1 MACHGGKGAVLQIFL
16 LNAGIFTGF
25 DFTSFPIWWTEK
37 LYMIQTCKYS
47 LPISNPN
54 ILY

>member
-1 MACHGGKGAVLQIFL
+1 MACHGGCHTLDILVKCMSFYTL
-16 LNAGIFTGF
+16 LISPLFSNMELFG
-25 DFTSFPIWWTEK
+25 
-37 LYMIQTCKYS
+37 IQTCKYS

>member
-1 MACHGGKGAVLQIFL
+1 MACHGGVYHNADIFVKC
-16 LNAGIFTGF
+16 GYFHHC
-25 DFTSFPIWWTEK
+25 FPRWPTEEHFA
-37 LYMIQTCKYS
+37 IQTCKYS